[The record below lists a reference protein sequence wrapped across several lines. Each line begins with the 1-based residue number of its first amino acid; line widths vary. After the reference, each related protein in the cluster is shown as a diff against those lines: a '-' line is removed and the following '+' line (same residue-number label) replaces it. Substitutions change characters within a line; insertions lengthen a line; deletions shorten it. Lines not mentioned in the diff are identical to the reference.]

1 MERDWPLQIVPRAL
15 LKVESDKLDVCL
27 PKLHGHYFL
36 QYSALSVPI
45 LRASTLQHG
54 FYVGQ
59 ELGEGQLDMDFQQLP
74 FRDNSL
80 DCVLAHHVLDYD
92 ASPHQCLREAA
103 RVVVPNGY
111 LVLVGFNPWSAL
123 GISRMMPKSILPI
136 KGRYLSRR
144 RVQDWLT
151 LLGFRVEQVESCQFL
166 PPSILKYFPG
176 ASVRIDA
183 MLNYMGLPFGGVNIL
198 VARKLVAGRTP
209 IRPQWRALAGRAVS
223 VNTSAS
229 TRAVNRRGR
238 RVPDR

>member
-1 MERDWPLQIVPRAL
+1 MGKQWSLQTVPKVL
-15 LKVESDKLDVCL
+15 LGVEADKLQSCL

-36 QYSALSVPI
+36 QYSALNVPV
-45 LRASTLQHG
+45 LRSSSLQHS
-54 FYVGQ
+54 FYVGK
-59 ELGEGQLDMDFQQLP
+59 EDAEGQLDMDFQQLP

-123 GISRMMPKSILPI
+123 GFSRMMPKSILPVN
-136 KGRYLSRR
+136 GRFLSRR

-151 LLGFRVEQVESCQFL
+151 LLGFRVEQVETCQYL
-166 PPSILKYFPG
+166 PPSVLKYFPG
-176 ASVRIDA
+176 FSVKFDA
-183 MLNYMGLPFGGVNIL
+183 LLNYLGLPFGGVNIL

-223 VNTSAS
+223 VNHTAS
-229 TRAVNRRGR
+229 TRAVNRRGG
-238 RVPDR
+238 RVSGR